1 MKTTK
6 RQNRRTASDHSAV
19 ANAAAGIQALAA
31 LEAELTIA
39 HATIPGFMRRIPHKW
54 HLDDITR
61 FGDKVGR
68 AAEAMQLAY
77 ITTVD
82 GSLGTIRVFPCPF
95 LQRIYQIMAPQ
106 HNWPAV
112 LDAEPSA
119 LEDGRAVQRETLR
132 ADERADQH
140 LAQLSERA
148 DNVDVLT
155 AVQTVR
161 EFLQG
166 DMARLRSEIEAPPAP
181 TIVAQ

>member
-1 MKTTK
+1 MKNTK
-6 RQNRRTASDHSAV
+6 RQNRNRQSVTSPET
-19 ANAAAGIQALAA
+19 AAAGMHALAA

-112 LDAEPSA
+112 IEAEPTA

-155 AVQTVR
+155 AVQTIR

-166 DMARLRSEIEAPPAP
+166 DMARLRSEIEAPPVP
-181 TIVAQ
+181 TIVS